1 VNTTIVTTTLAQLT
15 RPPLEITSAE
25 SYPLMTMTMKYPFKM
40 FFPSCLMTLEL
51 KQKNHSYSLFPLL
64 RMLTK
69 LFRSFY
75 KLLNIH
81 WYNSQVTWTLYRKL
95 YRLNTV
101 WYGSIVK
108 FRVRTNFIFRQEK
121 RFNWVHW
128 KWVYRTSILQVSSC
142 ISRRNPRRWYIN
154 WASSHQGK
162 IQIHHPY
169 HSIVLLN
176 SDLKKGSAFYTY
188 QVCKL
193 FLRQ

>member
-1 VNTTIVTTTLAQLT
+1 MNTTIVTTKLTQLT

-25 SYPLMTMTMKYPFKM
+25 SYPLMTMKYSFKI

-51 KQKNHSYSLFPLL
+51 KQKNHSYSFFPLL

-81 WYNSQVTWTLYRKL
+81 WYNSQVTWYRKL

-101 WYGSIVK
+101 WYGTIIK
-108 FRVRTNFIFRQEK
+108 FRVGTTFIFRQEES
-121 RFNWVHW
+121 FSWEHW

-154 WASSHQGK
+154 WASSRQGK

-188 QVCKL
+188 QVYKV
-193 FLRQ
+193 FLRR